1 MGRCKENADRGRGG
15 EDAEDDQTEPVDHLR
30 DGGFCILYFVFCILY
45 FDQTEP
51 VDHLRGFGTAT
62 FFASSSKN
70 IELAIS
76 ANLVIFI
83 SPPQKT
89 AFLFIA
95 HIQKKRMK
103 S

>member
-1 MGRCKENADRGRGG
+1 MGRCKENADRGGGG

-30 DGGFCILYFVFCILY
+30 GFCI
-45 FDQTEP
+45 
-51 VDHLRGFGTAT
+51 AT

-83 SPPQKT
+83 SPPP
-89 AFLFIA
+89 
-95 HIQKKRMK
+95 KKQRFY
-103 S
+103 SLPTLRQRE

>member
-1 MGRCKENADRGRGG
+1 MGRGKENADRGRGG
-15 EDAEDDQTEPVDHLR
+15 EDAEDDQTEPVDLLR
-30 DGGFCILYFVFCILY
+30 EGGFSI
-45 FDQTEP
+45 
-51 VDHLRGFGTAT
+51 AT
-62 FFASSSKN
+62 FFASSSEN

-89 AFLFIA
+89 TFLFIS

>member
-1 MGRCKENADRGRGG
+1 MGRGKENADRGRGG
-15 EDAEDDQTEPVDHLR
+15 EDAEDDQTEPVDHLSE
-30 DGGFCILYFVFCILY
+30 GGFCI
-45 FDQTEP
+45 
-51 VDHLRGFGTAT
+51 AT

-89 AFLFIA
+89 TFLFIS

>member
-1 MGRCKENADRGRGG
+1 MGRCKENADRGGGG

-30 DGGFCILYFVFCILY
+30 GFCI
-45 FDQTEP
+45 
-51 VDHLRGFGTAT
+51 AT

-83 SPPQKT
+83 SPPKKT

>member
-1 MGRCKENADRGRGG
+1 MGRGKENADRGRGG

-30 DGGFCILYFVFCILY
+30 GFCI
-45 FDQTEP
+45 
-51 VDHLRGFGTAT
+51 AT

-89 AFLFIA
+89 A

>member
-30 DGGFCILYFVFCILY
+30 GFCI
-45 FDQTEP
+45 
-51 VDHLRGFGTAT
+51 AT

-83 SPPQKT
+83 APPPKNSV
-89 AFLFIA
+89 FI
-95 HIQKKRMK
+95 HCPHSEKENEKLIYIDLSCVTLGGSTSSRTT
-103 S
+103 